1 MRQLAALQKQQFNS
15 VLSFTIQRD
24 LTNDLFS
31 PTEGFVHAATIEE
44 AGLRKNV
51 RIMIGGGV
59 ITEKIREYTGA
70 DAYAADAMAG
80 VRLCKQWI

>member
-1 MRQLAALQKQQFNS
+1 
-15 VLSFTIQRD
+15 
-24 LTNDLFS
+24 
-31 PTEGFVHAATIEE
+31 
-44 AGLRKNV
+44 V

-59 ITEKIREYTGA
+59 VTEKIKEYTGA

>member
-1 MRQLAALQKQQFNS
+1 MKNTVQA
-15 VLSFTIQRD
+15 
-24 LTNDLFS
+24 
-31 PTEGFVHAATIEE
+31 IEE
-44 AGLRKNV
+44 AGLRKDV